1 MTSNTTLTLAY
12 WRKRMLAHGRPH
24 ADTTALR
31 AETAEKQG
39 LGPDTTSDKNSLR
52 GRKAARA
59 QEAQARLRIRRPHRS
74 GATGPPPQGAT
85 GPGCRRP
92 ARPPPCAAGA
102 GAG

>member
-59 QEAQARLRIRRPHRS
+59 QEAKAQTSGCSNFLRV
-74 GATGPPPQGAT
+74 GPNKVPTTSP
-85 GPGCRRP
+85 
-92 ARPPPCAAGA
+92 
-102 GAG
+102 

>member
-39 LGPDTTSDKNSLR
+39 LGPDTTS
-52 GRKAARA
+52 
-59 QEAQARLRIRRPHRS
+59 ARLRIRRPHRS